1 MTAAA
6 PFLAAA
12 RIAVTMP
19 CLALPE
25 KIRFIALTESDIS
38 AVFPYLNAVLDGAV
52 YNPEGP
58 SLVFNREHRRLTL
71 FPTQITGAKVD
82 DRADAERTLAAVC
95 DRINATWTN
104 RETITPDYERRNQL
118 GVLEVVKLLPGTN
131 CRECGV
137 PTCFAFAPRV
147 VSRQAHLN
155 ACRGYATPEL
165 EEKRKLL
172 VALLQSAGYPAPEY

>member
-1 MTAAA
+1 MTPLLPGAR
-6 PFLAAA
+6 LAA
-12 RIAVTMP
+12 TMP

-25 KIRFIALTESDIS
+25 KIRFIALIDNDIS

-58 SLVFNREHRRLTL
+58 SLVFNRDHRRLTL
-71 FPTQITGAKVD
+71 FPSQITGAKVD
-82 DRADAERTLAAVC
+82 DVADAEQTLAAVC
-95 DRINATWTN
+95 DQINATWAN
-104 RETITPDYERRNQL
+104 RATITPDYERRNQL
-118 GVLEVVKLLPGTN
+118 GILEVVKLLPGTN

-137 PTCFAFAPRV
+137 PTCFAFAPRL

-155 ACRGYATPEL
+155 ACRGYATPAL

-172 VALLQSAGYPAPEY
+172 LALLRSAGYPAPEY